1 MPALRE
7 RHHQRSA
14 CYTCLELVGYPIH
27 AFESRCRLDERHPD
41 GSLSSPA
48 MNDEA
53 ESSGAAQRHP
63 DSSPELADA
72 EDAITQI
79 DDEEVQRL
87 KEQLI
92 KERRLD
98 AKRKRIRML
107 NELLRELDLAVY
119 MQLIAVY
126 HLEYDSFPCT
136 PHGHA
141 LNSLLQLLV
150 LLARNQSLHPRQLA
164 HPRVRPDW

>member
-1 MPALRE
+1 
-7 RHHQRSA
+7 
-14 CYTCLELVGYPIH
+14 
-27 AFESRCRLDERHPD
+27 
-41 GSLSSPA
+41 

-53 ESSGAAQRHP
+53 ESSGAAQRRTDGP
-63 DSSPELADA
+63 RELAEVEADT
-72 EDAITQI
+72 EDAIAQI

-87 KEQLI
+87 KEQLV

-126 HLEYDSFPCT
+126 HLEYDTTAP
-136 PHGHA
+136 P
-141 LNSLLQLLV
+141 
-150 LLARNQSLHPRQLA
+150 LHPTWTWTNQPATAARSSGSPSRPSSTAACSPPCPTRLVN
-164 HPRVRPDW
+164 VRPTSLSRSCP